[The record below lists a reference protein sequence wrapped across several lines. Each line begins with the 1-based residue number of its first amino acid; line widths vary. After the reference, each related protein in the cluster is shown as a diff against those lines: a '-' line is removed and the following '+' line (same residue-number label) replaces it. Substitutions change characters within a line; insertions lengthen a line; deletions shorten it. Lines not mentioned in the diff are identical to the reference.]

1 MYDEAS
7 THIISENQDSVIL
20 MHKET
25 DLEVICVVESWT
37 MYTSTVSELDLKQ
50 QFVDVILYDLKKNRM
65 SFAEIYVKKLHVYNF
80 KGFMWK
86 ELWFGVICLWEIT
99 M

>member
-1 MYDEAS
+1 MCDEAS

-20 MHKET
+20 MLKET

-50 QFVDVILYDLKKNRM
+50 QFVDVILYD
-65 SFAEIYVKKLHVYNF
+65 F
-80 KGFMWK
+80 
-86 ELWFGVICLWEIT
+86 
-99 M
+99 